1 MSQESPIPRQEHRS
15 DGAVVLEWGTAE
27 PDGRR
32 RFGRTFSGLGRDR
45 RLPMLL
51 AALGAVAALA
61 SMLGEWQ
68 VMTIP
73 NAGPQGNTPLRVPGG
88 VSDIGGFGVGYLVGL
103 LALVCAV
110 ALTLRGTVAVRSN
123 ARLAGLALAAAL
135 LGLLVATAASLDEAG
150 QRVFFYSTDDGFRV
164 EYGRGLVMA
173 FLACA
178 LFGAALKLAPARVVP
193 FPREAG
199 GHREADASREP
210 DGGDEAAGGDEPG
223 TTGWRRRARGSRD
236 AADDGPPAPADLTV
250 GPAAPFARP
259 EPRD

>member
-1 MSQESPIPRQEHRS
+1 MSQDSPIPRQEQRS
-15 DGAVVLEWGTAE
+15 DGAAVLEWGSTE
-27 PDGRR
+27 PDGPG

-45 RLPMLL
+45 RLPVLL

-103 LALVCAV
+103 FALVCAV
-110 ALTLRGTVAVRSN
+110 VLALRGTVAVRPN
-123 ARLAGLALAAAL
+123 ARLAGLAVAVAL

-164 EYGRGLVMA
+164 EYGRGLVTA

-178 LFGAALKLAPARVVP
+178 LFAAALKLAPAGTARLP
-193 FPREAG
+193 G
-199 GHREADASREP
+199 EP
-210 DGGDEAAGGDEPG
+210 DDAVGTDGGNEAAPVA
-223 TTGWRRRARGSRD
+223 WRRRRSRD
-236 AADDGPPAPADLTV
+236 VADDGPPAPADLTV
-250 GPAAPFARP
+250 GPTVPFARP

>member
-1 MSQESPIPRQEHRS
+1 MSQDSPIPRQEHRS
-15 DGAVVLEWGTAE
+15 DGAAVLEWGTE
-27 PDGRR
+27 PVGPG

-45 RLPMLL
+45 RLPVLL

-103 LALVCAV
+103 FALVCAV
-110 ALTLRGTVAVRSN
+110 VLALRGSLAVRPN
-123 ARLAGLALAAAL
+123 ARLAGLALAVAL
-135 LGLLVATAASLDEAG
+135 LGLLVATATSLDEAG

-164 EYGRGLVMA
+164 EYGRGLVTA

-178 LFGAALKLAPARVVP
+178 LFAAALKLAPTDAVP
-193 FPREAG
+193 PAEQ
-199 GHREADASREP
+199 AD
-210 DGGDEAAGGDEPG
+210 DGGEAEPVG
-223 TTGWRRRARGSRD
+223 QRRRSRRARD
-236 AADDGPPAPADLTV
+236 VADDGLPAPADLTV
-250 GPAAPFARP
+250 GPAIPFARP

>member
-15 DGAVVLEWGTAE
+15 DGATVLEWGTTE
-27 PDGRR
+27 PIGSG

-45 RLPMLL
+45 RIPVLL

-68 VMTIP
+68 VMTLP

-103 LALVCAV
+103 FALVCAV
-110 ALTLRGTVAVRSN
+110 VLALRGTRPVRSN
-123 ARLAGLALAAAL
+123 ARLAGLALAGAL

-173 FLACA
+173 FLACV
-178 LFGAALKLAPARVVP
+178 LFAAALKLAPAGAP
-193 FPREAG
+193 PLPG
-199 GHREADASREP
+199 NAD
-210 DGGDEAAGGDEPG
+210 DGPGTEDERGADDGRGADEAEPV
-223 TTGWRRRARGSRD
+223 GWRRRGRRSRD
-236 AADDGPPAPADLTV
+236 AADDVPPAPADLTV
-250 GPAAPFARP
+250 GPAIPFARP
-259 EPRD
+259 EPRN

>member
-15 DGAVVLEWGTAE
+15 DGAAVLEWGGTE
-27 PDGRR
+27 SDGPGRI
-32 RFGRTFSGLGRDR
+32 GRTLSGLGRDR
-45 RLPMLL
+45 RLPVLL

-68 VMTIP
+68 VMILP

-88 VSDIGGFGVGYLVGL
+88 VSDVGGFGVGYLAGL
-103 LALVCAV
+103 FALVCAV
-110 ALTLRGTVAVRSN
+110 VLALRGTLSVRPN
-123 ARLAGLALAAAL
+123 ARLVGLALAGAL

-173 FLACA
+173 FLACV
-178 LFGAALKLAPARVVP
+178 LFATALKLAPARAVP
-193 FPREAG
+193 VPE
-199 GHREADASREP
+199 ETD
-210 DGGDEAAGGDEPG
+210 DGDEAEPVG
-223 TTGWRRRARGSRD
+223 QRRRSRRARD
-236 AADDGPPAPADLTV
+236 VVDDGLPAPADLTV
-250 GPAAPFARP
+250 GPAIPFARP